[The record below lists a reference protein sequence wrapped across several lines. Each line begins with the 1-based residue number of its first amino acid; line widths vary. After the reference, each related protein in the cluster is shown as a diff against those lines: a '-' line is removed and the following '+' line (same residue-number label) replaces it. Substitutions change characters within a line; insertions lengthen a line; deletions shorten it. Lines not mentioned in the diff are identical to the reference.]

1 MLERLLL
8 FTVFLPFFKLPPSP
22 WPNIEK
28 KKLSVCGGRGVFSQ
42 REHHLNWG
50 WGGVG
55 GGVLIFRDDPKKYLC
70 RHGEQLSKI
79 LHLKPPLYL

>member
-1 MLERLLL
+1 MLERLL
-8 FTVFLPFFKLPPSP
+8 FLPFFCPSLNCLPPP
-22 WPNIEK
+22 GVILK
-28 KKLSVCGGRGVFSQ
+28 KNLSVSGGRGVFSQ
-42 REHHLNWG
+42 REHHLYWG

-55 GGVLIFRDDPKKYLC
+55 GGVLIFRHDPKKYLC

>member
-8 FTVFLPFFKLPPSP
+8 FTVFLPFFKLPPP
-22 WPNIEK
+22 PGVILK

-55 GGVLIFRDDPKKYLC
+55 GGVLISEMIQKNISVVTESNFQRSC
-70 RHGEQLSKI
+70 T
-79 LHLKPPLYL
+79 